1 MLDVSLEHLERVLER
16 FAHGAQDHHCLL
28 LLLLP
33 SSPSSSSSSST
44 ARAYLELARHHHSC
58 SSMATRRS
66 YPTESFAPRFLLL
79 LGAVRCRPLRRL
91 PLRGVL
97 RFASAS
103 ASIRCVRGA
112 GGGREGHASQER
124 ERDKKLQL
132 TDRWGPSV
140 EGDVGVWLPLRMT
153 GGVGLRWGPPVGGG

>member
-28 LLLLP
+28 LP
-33 SSPSSSSSSST
+33 SSPSSSSSSSST

-66 YPTESFAPRFLLL
+66 YPTESFAALPPPPRC
-79 LGAVRCRPLRRL
+79 GAVPPASSSSTSRCSS
-91 PLRGVL
+91 L
-97 RFASAS
+97 RFCFCFYSLRARSG
-103 ASIRCVRGA
+103 RRERGA
-112 GGGREGHASQER
+112 RVPGER

-153 GGVGLRWGPPVGGG
+153 GGVGLRWGPPVGGV